1 MARFV
6 VSYFCFFNNE
16 LKSEVIEA
24 DSWDEAIQKSS
35 FELNW
40 IFEELEELSQ
50 KPTLERVKQLAFDG
64 DCMVEV
70 IEV

>member
-6 VSYFCFFNNE
+6 VSYFCFFSNE

-40 IFEELEELSQ
+40 IFEELSQ